1 MRAVVTGGAGF
12 IGSHLIEA
20 LVARGDEVV
29 CVERPGASPRWI
41 ADLPVTLE
49 TCGIH
54 SVAALSAALDGA
66 DVVYHL
72 AGLTEARSPEDFYL
86 INTQGTECLL
96 QAAATHGARA
106 PHVVLLSSLAAIGP
120 CRNGELLGPD
130 TLPLPL
136 SHYGHSKLLAECL
149 MHAYADRVPGTI
161 VRLSSVY
168 GPRERNVLTLFKL
181 VNRGV
186 AITVGSWDRELSM
199 VYVRDVADALIAV
212 GARRAGLN
220 RTYCVAHPETVTWRS
235 FAGAVGQALG
245 RRPLLISVPHPV
257 ARVVVRIAELCAAA
271 RRRAA
276 MMNRGRL
283 LEMMQPRWVCDPSRA
298 IEELGFRPVFAVAC
312 GVAETARWYREAQWL

>member
-29 CVERPGASPRWI
+29 CVERPGASARWI

-49 TCGIH
+49 TCGVH
-54 SVAALSAALDGA
+54 KVGALSPALDGA

-86 INTQGTECLL
+86 INTQGTECVL
-96 QAAATHGARA
+96 QAAARLGTRA
-106 PHVVLLSSLAAIGP
+106 PHVVLLSSLAATGP
-120 CRNGELLGPD
+120 CRNGELLDPD
-130 TLPLPL
+130 TAPFPL

-149 MHAYADRVPGTI
+149 MHAYADRVPSTV
-161 VRLSSVY
+161 VRLASVY
-168 GPRERNVLTLFKL
+168 GPRERNVLMLFKL
-181 VNRGV
+181 VQRGV
-186 AITVGSWDRELSM
+186 AITVGSWDREVSV
-199 VYVRDVADALIAV
+199 VYVRDVVDALIAI
-212 GARRAGLN
+212 GARQAGIN
-220 RTYCVAHPETVTWRS
+220 RTYCVAHPEPVTWRS
-235 FAGAVGQALG
+235 FARAVGQALG
-245 RRPLLISVPHPV
+245 RRPLLVSVPHPV

-276 MMNRGRL
+276 MMNRDRL
-283 LEMMQPRWVCDPSRA
+283 REMIQPRWVCDPSRA
-298 IEELGFRPVFAVAC
+298 VEELGFRPAFAVAH